1 MRYQVVARTF
11 GIEKPSI
18 ETSDGGLIG
27 GVAEPPLAGERG
39 TNKARMAVDARKD
52 LT

>member
-1 MRYQVVARTF
+1 MARTF

-18 ETSDGGLIG
+18 EMSDGGLIG

-39 TNKARMAVDARKD
+39 TNKARWAVDARKD